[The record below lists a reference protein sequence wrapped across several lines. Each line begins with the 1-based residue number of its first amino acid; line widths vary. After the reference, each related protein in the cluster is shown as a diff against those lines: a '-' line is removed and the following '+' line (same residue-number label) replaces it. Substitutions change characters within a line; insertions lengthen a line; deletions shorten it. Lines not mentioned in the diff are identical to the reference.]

1 MSFHEYSDFD
11 GLGLAELVRKG
22 EVSAAELVEAAIE
35 RIERRNDALNAVVF
49 KGYDEA
55 RAAARGKL
63 PDGPFRGVPFLVK
76 DHDVAVGGWPTTHGS
91 RFLRDNIEPVD
102 SGLVRRF
109 RESGVVLLG
118 KTNAPEFGITG
129 TTEGAFLGVC
139 RNPWNLNHS
148 TGGSSGGSSA
158 AVAAGIVLMAHAA
171 DGLGSIRIPA
181 ACCGLV
187 GLKTTRDR
195 NPDLPDGY
203 DYAFGLVVSHV
214 VSRTVRD
221 SAAML
226 DATAKPEPASP
237 YPAPPKE
244 RPYVEEITRAPGRLR
259 IAWQAEPP
267 ESRPVDPEVQVALEQ
282 TATLL
287 RALGHEVIERG
298 LDLDYRALNAAYG
311 PPSAANF
318 AAGMRRLIER
328 VGREPEPDELE
339 HLSWGGLRAGRTVT
353 GEEVMWGLQEL
364 RMLNRRTLAFFE
376 DIDVYLCPVMT
387 APPPPIGYLDPVA
400 VRAREVNQRQ
410 GRLFP
415 YTAPFNVSGQPSLS
429 LPLAW
434 SAGGLPIGMM
444 FTAKYADEAVLFRL
458 AAQLEKECPWKDK
471 RPPVWD

>member
-1 MSFHEYSDFD
+1 MNFPDYCEYD
-11 GLGLAELVRKG
+11 GVGLAELVRKG
-22 EVSAAELVEAAIE
+22 EVSPAELVEAAIE
-35 RIERRNDALNAVVF
+35 RIERRNGALNAVVF
-49 KGYDEA
+49 KAYDEA
-55 RAAARGKL
+55 RKTAAGAL

-91 RFLRDNIEPVD
+91 RFLRDNIEPAD

-109 RESGVVLLG
+109 RESGVVLVG

-129 TTEGAFLGVC
+129 TTEGASLGAC
-139 RNPWNLNHS
+139 RNPWNLAHS

-158 AVAAGIVLMAHAA
+158 AVAAGIVPMAHAA

-221 SAAML
+221 SAVML
-226 DATAKPEPASP
+226 DATGKPEPASP

-244 RPYVEEITRAPGRLR
+244 RPYVEEIARAPGRLR
-259 IAWQAEPP
+259 IAWPPEPL
-267 ESRPVDPEVQVALEQ
+267 ESRPVDPEVQGALER
-282 TATLL
+282 TAALL
-287 RALGHEVIERG
+287 RDLGHEVIERP
-298 LDLDYRALNAAYG
+298 LELDYRALNAAYG

-328 VGREPEPDELE
+328 VGREPEPEELE
-339 HLSWGGLRAGRTVT
+339 HLSWGALRAGRSVT

-364 RMLNRRTLAFFE
+364 RMLNRRTLTFFE

-387 APPPPIGYLDPVA
+387 APPPPLGYLDPVA

-415 YTAPFNVSGQPSLS
+415 YAAAFNFSGQPSLS

-458 AAQLEKECPWKDK
+458 AAQLEKEQPWKDK
-471 RPPVWD
+471 HPPVWG